1 MSDMES
7 VYTYK
12 PEDAKPF
19 KHFKAKVNI
28 CGESECWTW
37 KGSINKLHKRPMFW
51 FKDTWTPAAR
61 ASLYFKQGYL
71 TDGLHVCHDPV
82 ICNNTLCVNPF
93 HLREDTPSANT
104 LDLVIS
110 GNHNNKR
117 KTFCPR
123 NHEYSSENTY
133 YNKGKRYCKQCSA
146 IHQANFRNRKKGK

>member
-1 MSDMES
+1 MD
-7 VYTYK
+7 VYTFK

-19 KHFKAKVNI
+19 KHFIAKVDI

-37 KGSINKLHKRPMFW
+37 KGSINKLHNRPMFW
-51 FKDTWTPAAR
+51 FKDTWTTAAR

-93 HLREDTPSANT
+93 HLREDTASANT
-104 LDLVIS
+104 RDLLIT

-117 KTFCPR
+117 KTQCPR
-123 NHEYSSENTY
+123 NHDYCEQNTY
-133 YNKGKRYCKQCSA
+133 YNGGKRYCKQCLA
-146 IHQANFRNRKKGK
+146 INQANFRNRKKGR